1 MIERKILKVR
11 DPQRLKSV
19 ARIVYDPYRGGMNR
33 NTKGWCVADVD
44 RELTRYLRWWTDR
57 ELTNITGV
65 EGYGISQPSWDA
77 HISIVRGMGDLRNV
91 PEDMLRNLWGKYE
104 GREVEFEYTLDVRQS
119 GDKAVDGFDPKE
131 HFWFVT
137 IWSDEMTYIR
147 KELGL
152 PYDWNLHLTYGRTYD
167 ERQGKFPIYVPR

>member
-1 MIERKILKVR
+1 MIERKILRVR
-11 DPQRLKSV
+11 DPQRLKSIGRV
-19 ARIVYDPYRGGMNR
+19 DYDPHRGDMKR
-33 NTKGWCVADVD
+33 KTKYWCVLNAD

-57 ELTNITGV
+57 ELVNITGV
-65 EGYGISQPSWDA
+65 EGYGLSQPSWDA
-77 HISIVRGMGDLRNV
+77 HISIVRGEGDVRNV
-91 PEDMLRNLWGKYE
+91 PAHVLRKLWGKYQGCE
-104 GREVEFEYTLDVRQS
+104 MEFEYTLDVRQS

-137 IWSDEMTYIR
+137 VWSDEMTYIR

-152 PYDWNLHLTYGRTYD
+152 PYDWNLHLTFGRTYD